1 MTLTEANI
9 AKVAPGSTV
18 TIAALRDEAGRK
30 TVDFYRV
37 QAVDTKAAEWI
48 AKPLNDAT
56 AEPVRLPLYPGY
68 SESTGLPLNM
78 ACETPQM
85 AWQYAAMHGFR
96 VKALMSEPSLVAA
109 LATPTENED

>member
-1 MTLTEANI
+1 MTLTEASI
-9 AKVAPGSTV
+9 AKAAPGSTV
-18 TIAALRDEAGRK
+18 TIAALRDEDGRK

-37 QAVDTKAAEWI
+37 QGVDTKAAEWI
-48 AKPLNDAT
+48 ATPLNDAT
-56 AEPVRLPLYPGY
+56 AQPVRLPLYPGY

-109 LATPTENED
+109 LTTPTENED

>member
-1 MTLTEANI
+1 MTLTAASI

-18 TIAALRDEAGRK
+18 TIAALRDDDGRK

-48 AKPLNDAT
+48 ATPLNDPMAD
-56 AEPVRLPLYPGY
+56 PVRLPLYPGF

-96 VKALMSEPSLVAA
+96 VKALMSEPSLAAA
-109 LATPTENED
+109 LATPTDNDD